1 MIPAHFGNASLR
13 YVTDLF
19 LAGVIYYQSRNI
31 ASFRLADFLKVLRLV
46 AVSGGATVGRVS
58 RVLGGSV
65 DKRDV
70 SGYLSLGWHLGL
82 LGYSIE
88 RSRGVYSITKLG
100 TEILERCSSSMQG
113 VVDERCRDVLRE
125 LFSSWV
131 PLRVLLKFF
140 AENGFDYRKAVE
152 VLGEEMRFW
161 TSIMAKLGMQV
172 GGRGSVAKPFNDFVM
187 RRFFKRLIE
196 ELDMQHLAKHVND
209 VGLRGAVVWSRRGEP
224 IIATGVASIVAKG
237 RRVLIATYV
246 LDTHGI
252 EFVMRAASLYRGSR
266 GKSITIVTHKLPN
279 DVEKQLRKAS
289 STSSMGIDIEIYRS
303 RTPLHAKMYTHHPA
317 ENERNE
323 VEMLLTSAN
332 LTRTSLFRNIE
343 LGTLLTTESKHLLE
357 LIESKLSP
365 LQRVAHL
372 KL

>member
-1 MIPAHFGNASLR
+1 MIPTHFSNAPLR

-19 LAGVIYYQSRNI
+19 LAGVIYYQSKNI

-46 AVSGGATVGRVS
+46 AVSSGVTVGRVS
-58 RVLGGSV
+58 RMLGGSV

-88 RSRGVYSITKLG
+88 RGKGVYSITRLG
-100 TEILERCSSSMQG
+100 IEVLEHCSSSTQG
-113 VVDERCRDVLRE
+113 IVDEKCRDMLRE

-140 AENGFDYRKAVE
+140 AENGFDYRKAVK

-161 TSIMAKLGMQV
+161 TSIMAKLDMQI
-172 GGRGSVAKPFNDFVM
+172 RGKGEGVAKPFNDFVV
-187 RRFFKRLIE
+187 RRFFKMLIE

-209 VGLRGAVVWSRRGEP
+209 VCLRGTVVWSRRGEP

-246 LDTHGI
+246 LDAHGI
-252 EFVMRAASLYRGSR
+252 EFVLRAASLYHLYTEAREGR
-266 GKSITIVTHKLPN
+266 
-279 DVEKQLRKAS
+279 AS
-289 STSSMGIDIEIYRS
+289 PS
-303 RTPLHAKMYTHHPA
+303 
-317 ENERNE
+317 
-323 VEMLLTSAN
+323 
-332 LTRTSLFRNIE
+332 
-343 LGTLLTTESKHLLE
+343 
-357 LIESKLSP
+357 
-365 LQRVAHL
+365 
-372 KL
+372 